1 MKRLLAVLITLILAA
16 SVFASDSM
24 SLRLKSIVE
33 DGRISISEANDVS
46 TGGLYI
52 LSVDGVKDISSG
64 KEGDNRYLMSDYDI
78 AKHDIDIDF
87 TVVQTEKVQTLGKI
101 NLTATVGSL
110 VLDADNTMEVEAST
124 AGSWELANGLINYED
139 AVTVTAAAVD
149 NIVSIEVK
157 YIDDTKEVPPQAIGK
172 FTAKWA
178 RDPNLLK
185 NPGLYKANVTL
196 SYTVE

>member
-1 MKRLLAVLITLILAA
+1 MKKLLAVLITLILAA
-16 SVFASDSM
+16 SIFASDSM

-33 DGRISISEANDVS
+33 DGRISISEANDAS
-46 TGGLYI
+46 SGGLYI
-52 LSVDGVKDISSG
+52 LAAEGIKDISTG
-64 KEGDNRYLMSDYDI
+64 KEGENKYLMSDYDI
-78 AKHDIDIDF
+78 ANHDIDIDF
-87 TVVQTEKVQTLGKI
+87 TVIQTEKVQTLGKI

-110 VLDADNTMEVEAST
+110 VLDADNTMEVKAST
-124 AGSWELANGLINYED
+124 AGSWELANGLVNYED

-149 NIVSIEVK
+149 NIVSIDVK

-178 RDPNLLK
+178 KDPNLLK

>member
-1 MKRLLAVLITLILAA
+1 MKKLLAVLITLILAA

-33 DGRISISEANDVS
+33 DGRISISEANDAS
-46 TGGLYI
+46 SGGLYI
-52 LSVDGVKDISSG
+52 LAAEGIKDISSG
-64 KEGDNRYLMSDYDI
+64 KEGENKYLMSDYDI

-124 AGSWELANGLINYED
+124 AGSWELANGLVNYED

-178 RDPNLLK
+178 KDPNLLK

>member
-1 MKRLLAVLITLILAA
+1 MKKLLAVLITLILAA

-46 TGGLYI
+46 SGGLYI
-52 LSVDGVKDISSG
+52 LAAEGIKDISTS
-64 KEGDNRYLMSDYDI
+64 KEGENKYLMSDYDI
-78 AKHDIDIDF
+78 ANHDIDIDF
-87 TVVQTEKVQTLGKI
+87 TVIQTEKVQTLGKI

-110 VLDADNTMEVEAST
+110 VLDADNTMEVKAST
-124 AGSWELANGLINYED
+124 AGSWELANGLVNYED

-157 YIDDTKEVPPQAIGK
+157 YIDDAKEVPPQAIGK

-178 RDPNLLK
+178 KDPNLLR

>member
-1 MKRLLAVLITLILAA
+1 MKKLLAVLITLILAA

>member
-1 MKRLLAVLITLILAA
+1 MKKLLAVLITLILAA

-78 AKHDIDIDF
+78 ANHDIDIDF
-87 TVVQTEKVQTLGKI
+87 TVIQTEKVQTLGKI

-124 AGSWELANGLINYED
+124 AGSWELANGLVNYED

-178 RDPNLLK
+178 KDPNLLR

>member
-1 MKRLLAVLITLILAA
+1 MKKLLAVLITLILAA
-16 SVFASDSM
+16 SIFASDSM

-33 DGRISISEANDVS
+33 DGRISISEANDAS
-46 TGGLYI
+46 SGGLYI
-52 LSVDGVKDISSG
+52 LAAEGIKDISTG
-64 KEGDNRYLMSDYDI
+64 KEGENKYLMSDYDI
-78 AKHDIDIDF
+78 ANHDIDIDF
-87 TVVQTEKVQTLGKI
+87 TVIQTEKVQTLGKI

-110 VLDADNTMEVEAST
+110 VLDADNTMEVKAST
-124 AGSWELANGLINYED
+124 AGSWELASGLVNYED

-149 NIVSIEVK
+149 NIVSIDVK

-178 RDPNLLK
+178 KDPNLLK

>member
-1 MKRLLAVLITLILAA
+1 MKKLLAVLITLILTA

-149 NIVSIEVK
+149 NTVSIEVK

-178 RDPNLLK
+178 KDPNLLK

>member
-1 MKRLLAVLITLILAA
+1 MKKLLAVLITLILAA

-139 AVTVTAAAVD
+139 AVTVTAATVD

>member
-1 MKRLLAVLITLILAA
+1 MKKLLAVLITLILAA
-16 SVFASDSM
+16 SIFASDSM

>member
-1 MKRLLAVLITLILAA
+1 MKKLLAVLITLILAA
-16 SVFASDSM
+16 SIFASDSM

-124 AGSWELANGLINYED
+124 AGSWELANGLVNYED

-157 YIDDTKEVPPQAIGK
+157 YIDDKKEVPPQAIGK

-178 RDPNLLK
+178 KDPNLLR

>member
-1 MKRLLAVLITLILAA
+1 MKKLLAVLITLILAA

-24 SLRLKSIVE
+24 SLKLKSIVE
-33 DGRISISEANDVS
+33 DGRISISEANDAS
-46 TGGLYI
+46 SGGLYI
-52 LSVDGVKDISSG
+52 LAAEGIKDISTG
-64 KEGDNRYLMSDYDI
+64 KEGENKYLMSDYDI
-78 AKHDIDIDF
+78 ANHDIDIDF
-87 TVVQTEKVQTLGKI
+87 TVIQTEKVQTLGKI

-110 VLDADNTMEVEAST
+110 VLDADNTMEVKAST

-178 RDPNLLK
+178 KDPNLLR

>member
-1 MKRLLAVLITLILAA
+1 MKKLLAVLITLILAA

-52 LSVDGVKDISSG
+52 LSVDGVKDISSV

>member
-1 MKRLLAVLITLILAA
+1 MKKLLAVLIILILAA

-52 LSVDGVKDISSG
+52 LSVDGVKDISSV

>member
-1 MKRLLAVLITLILAA
+1 MKKFLAVLITLILAA

-33 DGRISISEANDVS
+33 DGRISISAANDAS
-46 TGGLYI
+46 TGGLFI
-52 LSVDGVKDISSG
+52 LSVDGIKDLSSG
-64 KEGDNRYLMSDYDI
+64 NEQEEKYLMSDYDI

-110 VLDADNTMEVEAST
+110 VLDADSSMEVEAST
-124 AGSWELANGLINYED
+124 AGSWEPANGLINYED

-157 YIDDTKEVPPQAIGK
+157 YIDDTKEVPPQPIGK

-178 RDPNLLK
+178 KNPALVK

>member
-1 MKRLLAVLITLILAA
+1 MKKLLAVLITLILTA

-52 LSVDGVKDISSG
+52 LSVDGVKDISSV

>member
-1 MKRLLAVLITLILAA
+1 MKKLLAVLITLILAA

-101 NLTATVGSL
+101 NLTATWYMSAL
-110 VLDADNTMEVEAST
+110 Y
-124 AGSWELANGLINYED
+124 GL
-139 AVTVTAAAVD
+139 
-149 NIVSIEVK
+149 
-157 YIDDTKEVPPQAIGK
+157 GK
-172 FTAKWA
+172 
-178 RDPNLLK
+178 
-185 NPGLYKANVTL
+185 
-196 SYTVE
+196 

>member
-1 MKRLLAVLITLILAA
+1 MKKLLAVLITLILAA

-124 AGSWELANGLINYED
+124 AGSWELANGLVNYED

-157 YIDDTKEVPPQAIGK
+157 YIDDKKEVPPQAIGK

-178 RDPNLLK
+178 KDPNLLR

>member
-1 MKRLLAVLITLILAA
+1 MKKLLAVLITLILAA

-139 AVTVTAAAVD
+139 AITVTAAAVD

>member
-1 MKRLLAVLITLILAA
+1 MKKLLAVLITLILAA

-52 LSVDGVKDISSG
+52 LAAEGIKDISTS
-64 KEGDNRYLMSDYDI
+64 KEGENKYLMSDYDI
-78 AKHDIDIDF
+78 ANHDIDIDF
-87 TVVQTEKVQTLGKI
+87 TVIQTEKVQTLGKI

-110 VLDADNTMEVEAST
+110 VLDADNTMELKAST
-124 AGSWELANGLINYED
+124 AGSWELANGLVNYED
-139 AVTVTAAAVD
+139 AVTVTAAALD

-178 RDPNLLK
+178 KDPNLLR

>member
-1 MKRLLAVLITLILAA
+1 MYLT
-16 SVFASDSM
+16 
-24 SLRLKSIVE
+24 SIE
-33 DGRISISEANDVS
+33 
-46 TGGLYI
+46 TM
-52 LSVDGVKDISSG
+52 LS
-64 KEGDNRYLMSDYDI
+64 
-78 AKHDIDIDF
+78 
-87 TVVQTEKVQTLGKI
+87 
-101 NLTATVGSL
+101 
-110 VLDADNTMEVEAST
+110 
-124 AGSWELANGLINYED
+124 
-139 AVTVTAAAVD
+139 TAAAVD

>member
-1 MKRLLAVLITLILAA
+1 MKKLLAVLITLILAA

-64 KEGDNRYLMSDYDI
+64 NEGDNRYLMSDYDI

>member
-1 MKRLLAVLITLILAA
+1 MRKLLAVLIILILAA
-16 SVFASDSM
+16 SIFASDSM

-33 DGRISISEANDVS
+33 DGRISISAANDVS

-52 LSVDGVKDISSG
+52 LSVDGIKDLSSG
-64 KEGDNRYLMSDYDI
+64 NEKEDKYLMSDYDI
-78 AKHDIDIDF
+78 ANHDIDIDF

-101 NLTATVGSL
+101 NLTANVGSL

-124 AGSWELANGLINYED
+124 TGSWELANGLINYED
-139 AVTVTAAAVD
+139 AVTVTAVAVD
-149 NIVSIEVK
+149 NIVSIEIK
-157 YIDDTKEVPPQAIGK
+157 YIDDTKEVPAQAIGK

-178 RDPNLLK
+178 KDPSLVR

>member
-33 DGRISISEANDVS
+33 DGRISISEANDAS

-78 AKHDIDIDF
+78 ANHDIDIDF
-87 TVVQTEKVQTLGKI
+87 TVIQTEKVQTLGKI

-124 AGSWELANGLINYED
+124 AGSWELANGLVNYED

-178 RDPNLLK
+178 KDPNLLR

>member
-1 MKRLLAVLITLILAA
+1 MKKLLAVLITLILVA

>member
-1 MKRLLAVLITLILAA
+1 MKKLLAVLITLILAA

-33 DGRISISEANDVS
+33 DGRVSISEANDVS
-46 TGGLYI
+46 SGGLYI
-52 LSVDGVKDISSG
+52 LAAEGIKDISTS
-64 KEGDNRYLMSDYDI
+64 KEGENKYLMSDYDI
-78 AKHDIDIDF
+78 ANHDIDIDF
-87 TVVQTEKVQTLGKI
+87 TVIQTEKVQTLGKI

-110 VLDADNTMEVEAST
+110 VLDADNTMEVKAST
-124 AGSWELANGLINYED
+124 AGSWELANGLVNYED

-178 RDPNLLK
+178 KDPNLLR

>member
-1 MKRLLAVLITLILAA
+1 MKKLLAVLITLILAA

-33 DGRISISEANDVS
+33 DGRISISEANDAS
-46 TGGLYI
+46 SGGLYI
-52 LSVDGVKDISSG
+52 LAAEGIKDISTS
-64 KEGDNRYLMSDYDI
+64 KEGENKYLMSDYDI
-78 AKHDIDIDF
+78 ANHDIDIDF

>member
-1 MKRLLAVLITLILAA
+1 MKKLLAVLITLILAA

-64 KEGDNRYLMSDYDI
+64 KEGDNGYLMSDYDI

-172 FTAKWA
+172 FTAKWS

>member
-1 MKRLLAVLITLILAA
+1 MKKLLAVLITLILAA

-33 DGRISISEANDVS
+33 DGRISISEANDAS

-78 AKHDIDIDF
+78 ANHDIDIDF
-87 TVVQTEKVQTLGKI
+87 TVIQTEKVQTLGKI

-124 AGSWELANGLINYED
+124 AGSWELANGLVNYED

-178 RDPNLLK
+178 KDPNLLR

>member
-1 MKRLLAVLITLILAA
+1 MKKLLAVLITLILAA

-110 VLDADNTMEVEAST
+110 VLDADNTMEVKAST

>member
-1 MKRLLAVLITLILAA
+1 MKKLLAVLITLILAA

-178 RDPNLLK
+178 RDPNLLR

>member
-1 MKRLLAVLITLILAA
+1 MKKLLAVLITLILAA

-178 RDPNLLK
+178 KDPNLLK

>member
-1 MKRLLAVLITLILAA
+1 MKKLLAVLITFILAA

-78 AKHDIDIDF
+78 ANHDIDIDF
-87 TVVQTEKVQTLGKI
+87 TVIQTEKVQTLGKI

-110 VLDADNTMEVEAST
+110 VLDADNTMEVKAST

>member
-1 MKRLLAVLITLILAA
+1 MKKLLAVLITLILAA

-157 YIDDTKEVPPQAIGK
+157 YIDDKKEVPPQAIGK

-178 RDPNLLK
+178 KDPNLLR

>member
-1 MKRLLAVLITLILAA
+1 MKKLLAVLITLILAA

-33 DGRISISEANDVS
+33 DGRISISEANDAS
-46 TGGLYI
+46 SGGLYI
-52 LSVDGVKDISSG
+52 LAAEGIKDISTG
-64 KEGDNRYLMSDYDI
+64 KEGENKYLMSDYDI

-124 AGSWELANGLINYED
+124 AGSWELANGLVNYED

-178 RDPNLLK
+178 KDPNLLK